1 MRSYTSL
8 VLTPHSN
15 TETKKNEFL
24 GQMVYRKILQMISP
38 SAPPEFDKF
47 PKRQTEIYERGVSI
61 EIYESLKK
69 VLTFSDDPDNS

>member
-8 VLTPHSN
+8 VLTRH
-15 TETKKNEFL
+15 TTATQRQKINEFL
-24 GQMVYRKILQMISP
+24 RQMVYRKILQMISP

-47 PKRQTEIYERGVSI
+47 PKRQTKIYERGVSI

-69 VLTFSDDPDNS
+69 SFDIFR